1 MLGSVAER
9 VLRQS
14 RVPVLT
20 ARRSLIPQPAL
31 EIRRIL
37 CPVNDSEAA
46 RKSLQFATKL
56 AACLD
61 ATVTVLHV
69 QEQDP
74 RSSIGDLC
82 EWVAAQDKPHCP
94 IREIRREGDAAKE
107 ILREAAEGGCDLLVV
122 GARHRL
128 FLDTTVIG
136 STTVRTVRHAPCPV
150 VTVVDWPD

>member
-1 MLGSVAER
+1 
-9 VLRQS
+9 
-14 RVPVLT
+14 
-20 ARRSLIPQPAL
+20 
-31 EIRRIL
+31 
-37 CPVNDSEAA
+37 
-46 RKSLQFATKL
+46 
-56 AACLD
+56 
-61 ATVTVLHV
+61 VTVLHV

-74 RSSIGDLC
+74 RNSIGDLC